1 LSAIARDPLHTAAD
15 MRAPF
20 TAGKT
25 MQRPADKQQIDEFF
39 ASASQVFAYYSWFVE
54 ISPRLIESKRRKH
67 ELIHFHIVE
76 NAIAM
81 GFLINLR
88 RLDEFFH
95 AKKKYP
101 DDVRAYEFGFATPG
115 GFLSGPQRRKIDK
128 QIAHPTEVP
137 TDPKEKIHFTYILA
151 HQALGCVFPFIDFIL
166 AGPHPPSTPYGRSIA
181 FTKGQYLAYWADYTD
196 LVPAKE
202 RLPIQD

>member
-1 LSAIARDPLHTAAD
+1 MPRT
-15 MRAPF
+15 
-20 TAGKT
+20 
-25 MQRPADKQQIDEFF
+25 ADKKDIDEFF

-54 ISPRLIESKRRKH
+54 ISPRLIGSKPRKH
-67 ELIHFHIVE
+67 ELIHFRITE

-101 DDVRAYEFGFATPG
+101 DDVRAYEFGFTTSG
-115 GFLSGPQRRKIDK
+115 GFLSGPERRRIDK

-137 TDPKEKIHFTYILA
+137 AGPDDRVHFTYILA
-151 HQALGCVFPFIDFIL
+151 HQALVCVFKFIDFL
-166 AGPHPPSTPYGRSIA
+166 LDGPHPPTTPYGRNIA
-181 FTKGQYLAYWADYTD
+181 FTRKQYLAYWSAYTD
-196 LVPAKE
+196 LVPTNE